1 MKDYNEPCVSLDT
14 ATMLQT
20 IGFHWPCYA
29 CYDNFGVKGRLYY
42 NFGCVDHNHSKYL
55 GELISAPTL
64 EFAQKYIREI
74 FNIHITIYSSSQ
86 ESWMYR
92 ITEKGQKL
100 EDGLYGE
107 DFYTYEEA
115 QEEALKQAA
124 KIIKNKIYYETK

>member
-1 MKDYNEPCVSLDT
+1 MGNFKKDYNEPCVSLDT
-14 ATMLQT
+14 ANMLKE
-20 IGFHWPCYA
+20 IGFNWPCYA
-29 CYDNFGVKGRLYY
+29 CYDNLGVKGRLYY
-42 NFGCVDHNHSKYL
+42 TFGYLDHNHHKYCS
-55 GELISAPTL
+55 ELISAPTL
-64 EFAQKYIREI
+64 AFAQKYIRET

-115 QEEALKQAA
+115 QEEAIKQVL
-124 KIIKNKIYYETK
+124 KNKIQNV